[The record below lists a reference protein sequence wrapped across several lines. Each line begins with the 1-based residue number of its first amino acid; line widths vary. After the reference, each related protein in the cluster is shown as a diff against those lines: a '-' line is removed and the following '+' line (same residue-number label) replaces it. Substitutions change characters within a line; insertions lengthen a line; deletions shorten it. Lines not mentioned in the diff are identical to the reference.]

1 MLWFHKRIRSPSSG
15 EKVRPIS
22 SRLAG
27 RQIDQKNPFV
37 VKHDDGEQTIGRPAS
52 SYGRIVSLFS
62 SVAVR
67 MPMVRS
73 LAILVLLAVAVS
85 PCRAAEQ
92 PEPQFAVFL
101 HDQTVIRPVH
111 LTAKIEFATKSGKLQ
126 VQPAD
131 LQRIH
136 FGYHVSA
143 ATAKKL
149 ESLIQALDGKD
160 FKEREAAQAE
170 LVALGAAA
178 HPVLKAR
185 LKGAGLEMTGRINEA
200 LKQIE
205 EQVPAELLNLP
216 AEDRLFA
223 TDASMAG
230 QVANEEIKIRAK
242 FGEVTLKLPLIHS
255 IQVIREATIDAL
267 AEKCAIGADSW
278 LETDFQIDSDTALSF
293 SASGK
298 VDLNT
303 TQPGNPT
310 SGPEGL
316 QFQNPGYGQFG
327 VLMGRI
333 GADGP
338 IFPIGKQTVIRTGPQ
353 RGKLHLHINPMAGVA
368 EKASVSGSYRV
379 RVATGV
385 SPLNGEPSVDALLY
399 ALRQE
404 INALRDEIRLG
415 RMADHLRQ
423 KVPNL
428 DGFIPKEP
436 RLGKVAM
443 ER

>member
-1 MLWFHKRIRSPSSG
+1 
-15 EKVRPIS
+15 
-22 SRLAG
+22 
-27 RQIDQKNPFV
+27 
-37 VKHDDGEQTIGRPAS
+37 
-52 SYGRIVSLFS
+52 
-62 SVAVR
+62 
-67 MPMVRS
+67 MVRS
-73 LAILVLLAVAVS
+73 LAILVLLAATVS
-85 PCRAAEQ
+85 PCLAAEQ
-92 PEPQFAVFL
+92 PEPQFVVFL
-101 HDQTVIRPVH
+101 HDQTVIRPAH
-111 LTAKIEFATKSGKLQ
+111 LIGKIEFATRSGKLQ
-126 VQPAD
+126 IQPAD
-131 LQRIH
+131 LQRIN

-149 ESLIQALDGKD
+149 ESLVQALDGKD

-170 LVALGAAA
+170 LIALGAAA
-178 HPVLKAR
+178 HPVLKAH

-205 EQVPAELLNLP
+205 EQVPTELLNLP

-223 TDASMAG
+223 TDGTMAG
-230 QVANEEIKIRAK
+230 QVANEEIKIQAK

-255 IQVIREATIDAL
+255 IQMIREATIDAL
-267 AEKCAIGADSW
+267 AEKCAISADSW

-298 VDLNT
+298 VDLNA

-316 QFQNPGYGQFG
+316 QFQNPAYGQFG

-353 RGKLHLHINPMAGVA
+353 RGKLYLHINPMAGVA
-368 EKASVSGSYRV
+368 GKERVSGSYRV
-379 RVATGV
+379 RVATGA
-385 SPLNGEPSVDALLY
+385 SPLNGEPSVDALLF

-415 RMADHLRQ
+415 RMADQVRMRH
-423 KVPNL
+423 PDL
-428 DGFIPKEP
+428 DGLIPKEP
-436 RLGKVAM
+436 RLGKVAVN
-443 ER
+443 R